1 MYLFLKA
8 PAPSYPAWWG
18 RNHIRTNT
26 ILWADSFLCRT
37 HFLAAAPS
45 LPSSSWRQ
53 ILMII
58 IMLMVMIMRWADE
71 LSKSF
76 FCLNWRFFCTQIL
89 LIGFLCST
97 TELPRSQYRGEVKPQ
112 PNSGDLSISTQRCT
126 SSFGVLASLWKSAF
140 SRWISQF
147 SLKNPTFF
155 HAIYPPPPRR
165 PPHSNRWKVS
175 GENPALFPRRP
186 KIGGMPWAVF
196 GASWHFLSKA
206 SCLDR
211 APDKKAKPPIKR
223 QILGSPDVLA
233 VLLHWQLF
241 LLFAP
246 SNRVPRLAHSMKSQ
260 SNCFWTLWDRG
271 EHFSKFFLPQNPPIP
286 WRNDTGRLRVLA
298 IFPN

>member
-1 MYLFLKA
+1 MILVFHHCGQIIISNMEFLFSWVTNLYICIAQLENIPIK
-8 PAPSYPAWWG
+8 SYPAWWG

-53 ILMII
+53 ILVII

-89 LIGFLCST
+89 LIGFVCSST
-97 TELPRSQYRGEVKPQ
+97 ALPRSQYRGEVKPQ

-155 HAIYPPPPRR
+155 HAIYPP
-165 PPHSNRWKVS
+165 
-175 GENPALFPRRP
+175 A
-186 KIGGMPWAVF
+186 
-196 GASWHFLSKA
+196 ASPTTTF
-206 SCLDR
+206 
-211 APDKKAKPPIKR
+211 
-223 QILGSPDVLA
+223 
-233 VLLHWQLF
+233 
-241 LLFAP
+241 
-246 SNRVPRLAHSMKSQ
+246 
-260 SNCFWTLWDRG
+260 
-271 EHFSKFFLPQNPPIP
+271 
-286 WRNDTGRLRVLA
+286 
-298 IFPN
+298 